1 MTPLRQ
7 RMIDDMRVR
16 NLSIATQMT
25 YVGQIARFAKYF
37 DKSPEVLGPEE
48 IRTYLVHLVDRHVS
62 WSVFNQAYAALKFLY
77 RYTIPRGWHVD
88 KIPFPRQEKKLPV
101 ALSMS
106 EVSRFFD
113 AIPNMKHRAV
123 MMAAYSAGLRTS
135 EVVRLR
141 ISDIDSQRMVI
152 RIEQGKGHKDRYVML
167 SPRLLEL
174 LRAYWKVVHPKEWL
188 FPARKT
194 NHPISSNMV
203 RLIAKKARRRAGLGK
218 CATVRALRHSF
229 ATHLLEGGANIRVI
243 QILLGHNSL
252 KTTAL
257 YTHIATST
265 ICATSSPLDSL
276 PDSTNP

>member
-16 NLSIATQMT
+16 NFTKGTQKQ
-25 YVGQIARFAKYF
+25 YVAHVAKFAKYF
-37 DKSPEVLGPEE
+37 GKSPEVLGPEE
-48 IRTYLVHLVDRHVS
+48 IRTYLVHLVNWHVS
-62 WSVFNQAYAALKFLY
+62 WSVFNQTYAALKFLY
-77 RYTIPRGWHVD
+77 RYTIPRSWHVD
-88 KIPFPRQEKKLPV
+88 KIPFPRQEKRLPV
-101 ALSMS
+101 ALSVS
-106 EVSRFFD
+106 EVSRFFG
-113 AIPNMKHRAV
+113 AISNLKHRAV
-123 MMAAYSAGLRTS
+123 MMTAYSAGLRTS
-135 EVVRLR
+135 EVVGLR
-141 ISDIDSQRMVI
+141 VSDIDSQRMVI

-174 LRAYWKVVHPKEWL
+174 LRAYWKVARPKEWL

-194 NHPISSNMV
+194 DHPISSNMV
-203 RLIAKKARRRAGLGK
+203 RLIAKKARQRAGLGK
-218 CATVRALRHSF
+218 SATVRALRHSF
-229 ATHLLEGGANIRVI
+229 ATHMLESGANIRVI

-265 ICATSSPLDSL
+265 IRATSSPLDSL

>member
-16 NLSIATQMT
+16 NLSIATQMK

-37 DKSPEVLGPEE
+37 DKSPEVLGPED
-48 IRTYLVHLVDRHVS
+48 IRTYLVHLVNRHVS

-77 RYTIPRGWHVD
+77 RYTIPRDWHVD
-88 KIPFPRQEKKLPV
+88 KIPFPRQEQRLPV

-113 AIPNMKHRAV
+113 AIPNLKHRAV
-123 MMAAYSAGLRTS
+123 MMTAYSAGLRTS

-167 SPRLLEL
+167 SPKLLEL
-174 LRAYWKVVHPKEWL
+174 LRAYWKVARAKEWL

-218 CATVRALRHSF
+218 YATVRALRHSF
-229 ATHLLEGGANIRVI
+229 ATHLLEAGANIRII

-276 PDSTNP
+276 PVSTNP